1 MSGEKRKEKEI
12 NFLLMIFII
21 VLSILSLDQ
30 LSKFL
35 STKYLL
41 LHQSIPIIKGV
52 FHLTLIH
59 NRGAAFGMLKDQVY
73 LFILTAVI
81 CVVLIPLYLNRQRL
95 KSLSL
100 YNISLGFI
108 LAGAL
113 GNLIDRLFFG
123 YVIDFL
129 DFRIWPVFNVAD
141 SAITIGAILLG
152 WSILVKHDASNNL

>member
-152 WSILVKHDASNNL
+152 WSILVKRDASNNL